1 VGATGIT
8 GAPGS
13 KGATGKTGRQGE
25 VELVTC
31 KVTQK
36 LVLVRG
42 KKVLEPSEI
51 CTAKAV
57 TGIVRFPV
65 AGG

>member
-1 VGATGIT
+1 M
-8 GAPGS
+8 
-13 KGATGKTGRQGE
+13 GRQGE

-36 LVLVRG
+36 LVVVRG
-42 KKVLEPSEI
+42 KKILEPSET

-57 TGIVRFPV
+57 TGIVHFAV